1 MNLGVSRVTS
11 PADRES
17 EAVGTGTQRHLQ
29 WSAVADKGFVPAV
42 LVVLLLYL
50 SLASPYFLTAQNAK
64 NILFQA
70 GVLGI
75 AAVGATFVIIC
86 GELDLSIGANIALSG
101 VVASMG
107 MTSVSHNDVTVGVLL
122 GVATGVA
129 VGVVNGIVT
138 TVFRVPSFISTLGML
153 VIATGLALQLT
164 SGSTVAGLPSSFGN
178 LSNYP
183 VLGLRLLVWIMF
195 ACFILGYL
203 ALHRTSFGLRIFAV
217 GDNNEAAR
225 LAGLRTNLVRFAAF
239 TISGLSGGVGGVLL
253 AAEVLAGQPDVGTT
267 LTLYATA
274 AVILGGTSIRGGQG
288 SMVRTTLGVL
298 LIGVVQNGLN
308 ILGVAY
314 AFQEVAVGVVFIFAA
329 SAELLHRARMR

>member
-1 MNLGVSRVTS
+1 MSRVVTS
-11 PADRES
+11 PADRGA
-17 EAVGTGTQRHLQ
+17 EAANTATNRRKQ
-29 WSAVADKGFVPAV
+29 WSVVADKGFVPAV
-42 LVVLLLYL
+42 LAVLVLYL
-50 SLASPYFLTAQNAK
+50 SIASPYFLTSQNAK

-75 AAVGATFVIIC
+75 AAVGTTFVIIC

-107 MTSVSHNDVTVGVLL
+107 MTSVSHNVTVGVLL

-129 VGVVNGIVT
+129 VGMVNGIVT

-153 VIATGLALQLT
+153 VIATGLALQFT
-164 SGSTVAGLPSSFGN
+164 NGSTVAGLPSFFGN

-183 VLGLRLLVWIMF
+183 LLGLHLLVWIMVV
-195 ACFILGYL
+195 CFILGYL
-203 ALHRTSFGLRIFAV
+203 VLHRTSFGLRVFAV

-225 LAGLRTNLVRFAAF
+225 LAGLRTNLIRFAGF

-253 AAEVLAGQPDVGTT
+253 AAQVQAGQPNVGTM

-288 SMVRTTLGVL
+288 SMLRTVLGVL

-314 AFQEVAVGVVFIFAA
+314 AFQEVAVGVVFILAA
-329 SAELLHRARMR
+329 SAELLHRVQMK